1 MPHRVP
7 VLALVLLMTA
17 CQPGGADF
25 DSQAW
30 SAGRP
35 ASQAG
40 ASPRL
45 AMAETL
51 VAGHLRA
58 GMTRQAVKSLLGAPD
73 FQDDTRDVWDLG
85 FPPMRMDMATLVV
98 DYDAAGLLREAR
110 VQLN

>member
-1 MPHRVP
+1 MPNPVP
-7 VLALVLLMTA
+7 VLSLVLLMAA
-17 CQPGGADF
+17 CQPQGPGF
-25 DSQAW
+25 DRQAW
-30 SAGRP
+30 QASRP

-51 VAGHLRA
+51 VARHLRT
-58 GMTRQAVKSLLGAPD
+58 GMTRQEVSALLGAPD
-73 FQDDTRDVWDLG
+73 FQDPGREIWDLG

-98 DYDAAGLLREAR
+98 EYDGAGLLRQAR